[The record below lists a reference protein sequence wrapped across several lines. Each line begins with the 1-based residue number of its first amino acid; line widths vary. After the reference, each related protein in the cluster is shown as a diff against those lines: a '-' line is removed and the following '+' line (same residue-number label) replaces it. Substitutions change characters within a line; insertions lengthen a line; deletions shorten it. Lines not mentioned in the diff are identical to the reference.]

1 MLLKII
7 KSCFVVIIILFAS
20 CGSKSSKEGKGNWS
34 QKERVQYMRDCI
46 QSARKSMTE
55 RGMQP
60 DSTIIT
66 TLCKCSG
73 EIIEERYDYKEASGI
88 KEAEIKA
95 IMQQAVE
102 NCLNK

>member
-1 MLLKII
+1 MLLKIFRP
-7 KSCFVVIIILFAS
+7 CFLVLVILFVS
-20 CGSKSSKEGKGNWS
+20 CGSKNNKQGKGNWS
-34 QKERVQYMRDCI
+34 QKDRVEYMRDCI
-46 QSARKSMTE
+46 RSARSSMTE

-73 EIIEERYDYKEASGI
+73 EIIEERYDYKEASSI
-88 KEAEIKA
+88 KKEEIKA

-102 NCLNK
+102 KCLNK

>member
-1 MLLKII
+1 MVVKIV
-7 KSCFVVIIILFAS
+7 KSCFFPVLIMITS
-20 CGSKSSKEGKGNWS
+20 CGSKQGKDNWS
-34 QKERVQYMRDCI
+34 QKEKVQYMRDCI
-46 QSARKSMTE
+46 QSARNSMTE

-66 TLCKCSG
+66 TLCKCAG

-88 KEAEIKA
+88 KHEEIND

-102 NCLNK
+102 KCLNK

>member
-1 MLLKII
+1 MKII
-7 KSCFVVIIILFAS
+7 KPCLIVVIILFTA
-20 CGSKSSKEGKGNWS
+20 CGSKNNKQGKANWS
-34 QKERVQYMRDCI
+34 QKERVEYMRDCI
-46 QSARKSMTE
+46 RSARNSMTE

-88 KEAEIKA
+88 KQEEIKA

-102 NCLNK
+102 KCLNK